1 MRLSDYL
8 RDDLILHR
16 LEADGSAR
24 ALEAFGAVFEE
35 GDHLPPGFDVT
46 EALKLREEAHTT
58 CLGRGVAVPHA
69 TVPGLPEPLLMVASA
84 NPPIPF
90 GPPDADPVDL
100 FFVLLSP
107 SGRERDH
114 IKLLARICRLAQH
127 PEGLHPIR
135 ESESPAA
142 LMDAILALDSRHL

>member
-16 LEADGSAR
+16 MEADGSAS

-35 GDHLPPGFDVT
+35 GNRIPPGFDVT
-46 EALKLREEAHTT
+46 KALKAREEAHTT
-58 CLGRGVAVPHA
+58 CLGKGVALPHA
-69 TVPGLPEPLLMVASA
+69 TVPGLPEILLMVAIA
-84 NPPIPF
+84 KPPIQF
-90 GPPDADPVDL
+90 GPPEADPVDL

-135 ESESPAA
+135 ESKDPAE
-142 LMDAILALDSRHL
+142 LMDAILALDSKHL